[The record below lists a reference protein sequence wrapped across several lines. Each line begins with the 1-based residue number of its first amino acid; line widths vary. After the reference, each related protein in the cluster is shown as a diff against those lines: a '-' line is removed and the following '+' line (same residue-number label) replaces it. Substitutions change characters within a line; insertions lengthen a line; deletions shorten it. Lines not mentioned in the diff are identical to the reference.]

1 MIELDIS
8 NKSFTILGV
17 KRSGKST
24 LANQLLLSYGYKAL
38 YYDTLGESPID
49 SPYDSY
55 RPADRYSVIELES
68 VISAVIPPKNSD
80 INKFVPHYELIIID
94 EANRFCPPKPAPL
107 PPVIAECNDQNR
119 HYHMAFGFIARRP
132 VQLNTDLIE
141 LADYIFVFRLTG
153 ANDVK
158 YLNNLT
164 RNLGDTVQSLGQY
177 EFVIVNP
184 DKTYQVYNPLK
195 VDKKYLSYV
204 QHEEYRI

>member
-1 MIELDIS
+1 
-8 NKSFTILGV
+8 
-17 KRSGKST
+17 
-24 LANQLLLSYGYKAL
+24 
-38 YYDTLGESPID
+38 
-49 SPYDSY
+49 
-55 RPADRYSVIELES
+55 
-68 VISAVIPPKNSD
+68 
-80 INKFVPHYELIIID
+80 
-94 EANRFCPPKPAPL
+94 
-107 PPVIAECNDQNR
+107 
-119 HYHMAFGFIARRP
+119 MAFGFIARRP